1 MEKQPTFLQ
10 TYQTLIVGLLGF
22 IAVMATLAFN
32 AYLARRAER
41 RVVSRIFRTF
51 DGVSGGRL
59 WLKR

>member
-41 RVVSRIFRTF
+41 RVCPEFF
-51 DGVSGGRL
+51 ALLMG
-59 WLKR
+59 